1 MIYSVKCEENN
12 MIIPESDLA
21 HFVHE
26 VAGQQK
32 PGDVIRGK
40 RLQIAWLAFISSQ
53 PHLKCSVSSKHNVQT
68 PIQPAEISSQITF
81 TFMDLSKETYSAFRL
96 YMSFIS
102 MCVPWELNPWPFG
115 AANAILYHWATGTDR
130 LSSTLC
136 LCHRTLD
143 LNFLKKWDWIWIT
156 VLRSKHSEML
166 EVKLFMLQI
175 YNHAIQSLHFTFYSS
190 FKHTEL
196 QTNHYTTGAH
206 SALYGSMY

>member
-12 MIIPESDLA
+12 MLIPESDLA

-32 PGDVIRGK
+32 PGYVIRGK

-68 PIQPAEISSQITF
+68 LIQPAEISSQITF

-102 MCVPWELNPWPFG
+102 MCVPWELNPWP
-115 AANAILYHWATGTDR
+115 LVLLTQCSTTEPQEQTD
-130 LSSTLC
+130 SAV

-156 VLRSKHSEML
+156 VLRSKHWEML

-175 YNHAIQSLHFTFYSS
+175 YNHAIQSLHFTFYSP

-196 QTNHYTTGAH
+196 QTNH
-206 SALYGSMY
+206 